1 MDVQNVM
8 YLLKKVEDEIR
19 NSYIIYECGFLEVVD
34 NLDVV
39 KEMYRIA
46 G

>member
-1 MDVQNVM
+1 MNIVV
-8 YLLKKVEDEIR
+8 
-19 NSYIIYECGFLEVVD
+19 LEVVD

-46 G
+46 GSKENIFSFHHLKNTLYTNIL